1 MAEKIVIGFDPSNP
15 LFVFENPTIQSC
27 SCVLNSSLSGEELA
41 IDQFMPVVY
50 SASYIRVSF
59 VPVDSTGLLTVD
71 GEKFMAYPNAGF
83 LDKLPYSTPIWYYSN
98 DVLIGKFYSNRIV
111 RSGKSMFDVLAVS
124 AIGVLDGQQHY
135 GGIYDGQSFEEVAGE
150 IINEQFEFT
159 CADDVKNIKV
169 YGWLPIGTRR
179 DNLHQLLFAYGAALY
194 KDGNGNI
201 VFRFPDTETV
211 KNIPD
216 NRVFYGGQVDYQTP
230 ATKAEVTE
238 HTFVKSPA
246 DEIVTLYDNTD
257 GEVADVVFV
266 SFSDAPIYDLQTTD
280 LLTIEEFGVN
290 YAIVSG
296 TGVLTGKKY
305 SHTTHVL
312 SAEVKKSKTDK
323 TKEKTVS
330 VTDATLV
337 NVANSENV
345 LKRTLSYYSAARI
358 IRSDIVLENE
368 MAGDQVA
375 FNNPYGEVEQAF
387 ISSMDI
393 NATSFLRASC
403 EMIAGYYPSGGGNNY
418 TNSEVLTGS
427 GVWESPVSGK
437 IRVAII
443 GGGSGGSGGYCGE
456 SGDGYR
462 TYCENSGREGFSV
475 YYVAKNGGESFV
487 GKTPRGEHPNTI
499 YHSGGQSAGVGGN
512 PGVAGVGGKVLIVSL
527 DVAKGQRF
535 NFNCGVGGIG
545 GVGQKYTDGLL
556 YNVKPHS
563 FSDPTNGTA
572 GTDSVFGAWSS
583 ADGFAQDAGFVNVI
597 TNEVYAQMGKAGTT
611 GGTGFLGAAE
621 VTHEGGGVGGLPGT
635 GVDANAHY
643 YDTDANF
650 KDLDA
655 LYSCGGGGDGGA
667 AFGVSA
673 PRGKNGTD
681 YFVVNLGSTVG
692 TTMLHGMGAKGATP
706 IKPEKP
712 VFPGQGGAAGHGGGG
727 GGTAGRFSRE
737 LRSRYAAVLNSMAG
751 GLGGDGGDG
760 GDGADGGIVIYY

>member
-50 SASYIRVSF
+50 SVDYISVGF
-59 VPVDSTGLLTVD
+59 QPKESTGMITAD
-71 GEKFMAYPNAGF
+71 GDRFVVYARSGF

-98 DVLIGKFYSNRIV
+98 DVLIGKFYSQRII
-111 RSGKSMFDVLAVS
+111 RTGKAYFDILAVS
-124 AIGVLDGQQHY
+124 AIGILDGQEHY
-135 GGIYDGQSFEEVAGE
+135 GGIYTGQTFEEVARE
-150 IINEQFEFT
+150 IINGQFSFT
-159 CADDVKNIKV
+159 CADDVKNIRV
-169 YGWLPIGTRR
+169 SGWLPIGTRR
-179 DNLHQLLFAYGAALY
+179 ENLHQLLFAYGVALY
-194 KDGNGNI
+194 KDDNGDI
-201 VFRFPDTETV
+201 VFRFPDTGTV
-211 KNIPD
+211 KSIPD

-246 DEIVTLYDNTD
+246 DKTVTLYDNTE
-257 GEVADVVFV
+257 GETAEHTFV
-266 SFSDAPIYDLQTTD
+266 PFQDAPIYDLATTGT
-280 LLTIEEFGVN
+280 LVIEESGVN
-290 YAIVSG
+290 YAVVSG
-296 TGVLTGKKY
+296 AGTLTGKQY
-305 SHTTHVL
+305 SHTTHIL
-312 SAEVKKSKTDK
+312 SASKQDAA
-323 TKEKTVS
+323 TKEKVVS

-345 LKRTLSYYSAARI
+345 LKRVISYYSAARI
-358 IRSDIVLENE
+358 IRNDILLQGE

-393 NATSFLRASC
+393 SATSFLRASC

-427 GVWESPVSGK
+427 GVWESPISGK

-443 GGGSGGSGGYCGE
+443 GGGSGGSGGHCGE

-462 TYCENSGREGFSV
+462 TYCENSGRDGFSV
-475 YYVAKNGGESFV
+475 YYIGKDGNEAFI

-499 YHSGGQSAGVGGN
+499 YHSGGQSVGVGGN
-512 PGVAGVGGKVLIVSL
+512 PGVAGVGGKVLVVSL
-527 DVAKGQRF
+527 NVAKGQRF
-535 NFNCGVGGIG
+535 NFNCGVGGVG
-545 GVGQKYTDGLL
+545 GVGQKYTDGIL

-563 FSDPTNGTA
+563 FSDPANGTA

-583 ADGFAQDAGFVNVI
+583 ADGFTQDAGFVNVI
-597 TNEVYAQMGKAGTT
+597 TNEVFAQTGKEGTT

-621 VTHEGGGVGGLPGT
+621 VTLEGGGVGGLPGT
-635 GVDANAHY
+635 GIDANAY
-643 YDTDANF
+643 YYETDPNF

-667 AFGVSA
+667 AFGVPA

-681 YFVVNLGSTVG
+681 YYVYNGGATYGS
-692 TTMLHGMGAKGATP
+692 TMLHGMGARGATP

-712 VFPGQGGAAGHGGGG
+712 AFPGQGGGAGHGGGG

-737 LRSRYAAVLNSMAG
+737 LRSRYAAVTNSMAG